1 MLELQNIRFDV
12 PGRQLLSDVSCKV
25 RPGVLTAVMG
35 ANGAGKSTL
44 LKAVSGE
51 IKISGGQILWNKRP
65 MESYDAKE
73 LSRKRSFLRQNYNL
87 QLPFTAYEIVEMG
100 RYPYFQSRPTARCRQ
115 VIEET
120 SRYVGIQHLLK
131 RNYLTLSG
139 GEQQR
144 VQLARVLAQ
153 VWDAPEGQR
162 LVMLDEPVSA
172 LDIHY
177 QHQLLGLVQDLAHN
191 KGYTVLAILHDINLA
206 FQYAQDVLLLKDGHK
221 VAFGA
226 QNEVFSEETILETF
240 GVAVTL
246 HQPMGYA
253 HRYVTVDSRSF
264 TTATHFIQEHN
275 NYSFK

>member
-1 MLELQNIRFDV
+1 LQNIHFNV
-12 PGRQLLSDVSCKV
+12 PGRQLLSDVSCNI
-25 RPGVLTAVMG
+25 RSGALTAVMG

-51 IKISGGQILWNKRP
+51 IKISGGQILWNKQH
-65 MESYDAKE
+65 MDTYDPKE
-73 LSRKRSFLRQNYNL
+73 LSKKRSFLRQNYAL

-100 RYPYFQSRPTARCRQ
+100 RYPYFHSRATARCRQ

-120 SRYVGIQHLLK
+120 STYVGIQHLLK

-177 QHQLLGLVQDLAHN
+177 QHQLLGLVYDLAHH

-206 FQYAQDVLLLKDGHK
+206 FQYADDVLLLKDGHK

-226 QNEVFSEETILETF
+226 QNDVFSEETILETF
-240 GVAVTL
+240 GVSVSL
-246 HQPMGYA
+246 HQPPGYA
-253 HRYVTVDSRSF
+253 HRYITVDGRRLA
-264 TTATHFIQEHN
+264 TTTHFMQEHN